1 MKQFFASLFFALFS
15 LVVAAQTAAPAPAQ
29 TPAAAGNNLKVG
41 VNGMVCAFCAQG
53 IEKTLTRMPETKA
66 VYVNLEKKIVAIE
79 PKAGAKLSAE
89 RVKKAISDSGYDVTK
104 IEPTA
109 ESLDAIK
116 QAAKSK
122 A

>member
-1 MKQFFASLFFALFS
+1 LKESIMKKQLIALALSFVS
-15 LVVAAQTAAPAPAQ
+15 VAALAQAPAS
-29 TPAAAGNNLKVG
+29 NLKVG

-53 IEKTLTRMPETKA
+53 IEKTLTRMPETRA

-79 PKAGAKLSAE
+79 PKAGAKLDADK
-89 RVKKAISDSGYDVTK
+89 VKKAIADAGYDVTK

-109 ESLDAIK
+109 ESLETIK
-116 QAAKSK
+116 QAAKAK